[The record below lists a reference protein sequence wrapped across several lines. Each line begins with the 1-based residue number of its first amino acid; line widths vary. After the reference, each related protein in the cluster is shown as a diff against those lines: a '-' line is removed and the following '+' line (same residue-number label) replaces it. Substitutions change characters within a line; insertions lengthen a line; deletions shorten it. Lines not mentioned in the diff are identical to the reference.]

1 MCTLEKRGRVY
12 LLTLTGSD
20 EHRLN
25 PTIFGSIRSALAQ
38 VRADSGG
45 RAAALVTAAE
55 GKFFSNGLDL
65 AWARVS
71 PSDRTRQ
78 LDSAFRDTIAD
89 LISLPMPTIAAVTGH
104 AAAGGFIIARTHDYV
119 VMGGDRGFIY
129 MSELDIGVP
138 ISRYAMSVL
147 RSRISDA
154 RALRDLLLRP
164 EKMKAR
170 EAERKGVIDQA
181 VEGGAEEAVA
191 VAVRMAEEMAARGWD
206 GGVYASIRKGALPH
220 AFRDSGLDE
229 DTDEDISRAFISKL

>member
-25 PTIFGSIRSALAQ
+25 PTILGSIRSALAQ

-71 PSDRTRQ
+71 PSDRTRE
-78 LDSAFRDTIAD
+78 LGSALRATIAD
-89 LISLPMPTIAAVTGH
+89 LMSLPMPTIAAVTGH
-104 AAAGGFIIARTHDYV
+104 AAAGGFIIARAHDYV
-119 VMGGDRGFIY
+119 VMRGDRGFVY

-138 ISRYAMSVL
+138 IARYAMSVL
-147 RSRISDA
+147 RSRITDA

-164 EKMKAR
+164 EKMKAG
-170 EAERKGVIDQA
+170 EAERKGVIDRA
-181 VEGGAEEAVA
+181 VEGGVEETVA
-191 VAVRMAEEMAARGWD
+191 VAVRMAEEMAAKGWD
-206 GGVYASIRKGALPH
+206 GGIYASMRKGAFPQV
-220 AFRDSGLDE
+220 FRDLGLAE
-229 DTDEDISRAFISKL
+229 DTDEDISRVFISKI